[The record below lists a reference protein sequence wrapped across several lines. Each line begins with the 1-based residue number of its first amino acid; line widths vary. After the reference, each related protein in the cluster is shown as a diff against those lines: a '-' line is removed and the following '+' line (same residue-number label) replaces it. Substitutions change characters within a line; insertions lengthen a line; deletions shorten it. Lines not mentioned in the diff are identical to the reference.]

1 MKIRSAQGK
10 NNTHFSFRYELI
22 SYTFDILHKISKNAN
37 KFQTFSFTNLVEAKR
52 TNCCLLLTNS
62 VVSNLQDHWVHDHWG
77 DRTLVLFSFPISWE
91 LFLFPWVNDAV
102 GRLGFWLAHV
112 DELAKRGTV
121 LVIGINAERLGIDF
135 VIESNGK
142 ISQRLFLFGVVD
154 SSQARLDDGMI
165 DGTVAV
171 ESSKRAI
178 YQRRMLRDR
187 RVIGTKWHINSAIHW
202 RRHMKNNV
210 RCTALHRATL
220 TIILPVFDWLIV
232 QWAASHVDITL
243 RTWIVQVEAKGET
256 MFSIRRNYFLP
267 TRRRQIRCWRKCCIA
282 GQVDPNTWWEKLWRW
297 VWCIWRIRHGFSGL

>member
-1 MKIRSAQGK
+1 MKIRSTQGK

-62 VVSNLQDHWVHDHWG
+62 IVSNLQDHWVHDHWG

-121 LVIGINAERLGIDF
+121 LVIGINAERLG
-135 VIESNGK
+135 K

-154 SSQARLDDGMI
+154 SSQARLDDGMT

-171 ESSKRAI
+171 GAVNEPFISVECS
-178 YQRRMLRDR
+178 
-187 RVIGTKWHINSAIHW
+187 VIVVWLERSDTSIPLSTDGDIW
-202 RRHMKNNV
+202 RTMWDAPLCIARLWPSFFPYS
-210 RCTALHRATL
+210 T
-220 TIILPVFDWLIV
+220 DWLCNELHPMSTSLFV
-232 QWAASHVDITL
+232 LELSRSKL
-243 RTWIVQVEAKGET
+243 K
-256 MFSIRRNYFLP
+256 
-267 TRRRQIRCWRKCCIA
+267 
-282 GQVDPNTWWEKLWRW
+282 EKLCSPF
-297 VWCIWRIRHGFSGL
+297 VETIFCQLGDDKFGVDENAA